1 VEENQYSVCFPRV
14 LTISILKKVT
24 MSEKALFAGLVVDEE
39 DQLAEVGYVGAEA
52 CYVVNDAGFHRHIP
66 AEEVDRQV
74 LELIKTQIE
83 GNEDLLGA
91 ETAKMLG
98 QEDLFSAAIIKNQLK
113 NIDKQ
118 FDVLLQSGIPEDMR
132 AYMGMMGFKIVINLH
147 GEVLRLDQPARAADD
162 GEGGGGE

>member
-1 VEENQYSVCFPRV
+1 
-14 LTISILKKVT
+14 
-24 MSEKALFAGLVVDEE
+24 MSQKALFAGLVVDEN
-39 DQLAEVGYVGAEA
+39 DQLAEVGYVGTDA
-52 CYVVNDAGFHRHIP
+52 CYVVNDAGFRRHIP

-74 LELIKTQIE
+74 LQLIKAQIE

-113 NIDKQ
+113 HIDQQ

-132 AYMGMMGFKIVINLH
+132 AYMGLMGFKVIINLH
-147 GEVLRLDQPARAADD
+147 GEVLRLDQPARAADE
-162 GEGGGGE
+162 GEGGDGE